1 MHRSWWWTIALGTSL
16 MAPILIQSVHS
27 AAGAS
32 HDPNKPVASETH
44 PSWLFSL
51 PKATATAVAVA
62 AAEAELVEAVVAW
75 AVEVALA
82 LVEAVVARAVE
93 AKVEVTEA
101 VAASGRML

>member
-1 MHRSWWWTIALGTSL
+1 MIPTSRS
-16 MAPILIQSVHS
+16 
-27 AAGAS
+27 
-32 HDPNKPVASETH
+32 PVKRSN